1 MRHTPSYRIVPDLAR
16 RVTRALRLLPLLLA
30 VWLASPAH
38 AFEPFTVRDIRVEG
52 IQRIEPGTVFGYLPV
67 KVGERFTEQQATEAV
82 RALFATGFFSDV
94 RIDVTGDVVQ
104 VVVQERATIAS
115 ISFNGMKEFES
126 KTVLQSLSQVG
137 FADGR
142 IFDRALLERA
152 EQELKNQYLSRGK
165 YSAEITGTVTPLP
178 RNRVG
183 VTFDVFEGDV
193 AKIRQIRIVGN
204 EAFSEST
211 LRGLFQLTTPGWL
224 TWYTKADQYSRQKLQ
239 ADTETLRS
247 YYLDRGYLEFSVEPP
262 QVTISPDRKDIF
274 VTITIHEGKPYK
286 VSDVKLVGDLLGL
299 DDDLRKLITV
309 KPDETFSAAKV
320 NASGKAITDYLGDLG
335 YAFANVNP
343 NPVIDRE
350 AKTAELVFFVD
361 PNRRVYVRRINVGG
375 NVRTRDN
382 VIRREVRQ
390 SEAGWYNAAEI
401 QLSRNRI
408 DRLGYFQEVGVDTQ
422 PVPGTPDQVDVNV
435 NVTEKPTGM
444 INLGVG
450 YSSSDR
456 LMLMAGIS
464 EDNIF
469 GSGNNL
475 SLNVNTSNSNQALVV
490 THTNPYWTRDG
501 ISRSTNLYYRKMRQ
515 WYGNTGDYRVKT
527 GGLGMTFGIPFS
539 ETDRVFFGGTYER
552 NHITLYDNSPLN
564 YRTYVEQFG
573 AKSDAYILSAGWSK
587 DTRDSGLAPNSGYL
601 TRLNVEGSVFG
612 DLRYYSATAQ
622 QQYYWPITRVMTLG
636 LNAQVD
642 WGRGYSG
649 QPYPPL
655 KNFYAGGIGSVRGY
669 EGGSLGPRDPATN
682 DYLGG
687 AKRAFFNAQLYLP
700 FPGTQQDRTLRW
712 FMFVDGGQSYA
723 DTQKMSLGD
732 FRYAAGIGLSWE
744 SPLGPLQISWGR
756 ALNKKDGDDTQPFQF
771 QIGTSF

>member
-1 MRHTPSYRIVPDLAR
+1 LRHTPSYRIAPRLAR
-16 RVTRALRLLPLLLA
+16 RVTHALRALPLLVAACLA
-30 VWLASPAH
+30 TPAAH
-38 AFEPFTVRDIRVEG
+38 AFEPFTRDIRVEG

-142 IFDRALLERA
+142 IFDRSLLERA

-262 QVTISPDRKDIF
+262 QVTISPDRKDIY
-274 VTITIHEGKPYK
+274 VTITINEGKPYK

-573 AKSDAYILSAGWSK
+573 SKSDAYILSAGWQK

-655 KNFYAGGIGSVRGY
+655 KNFYTGGIGSVRGY

-723 DTQKMSLGD
+723 DSQKMSLGD